1 MSILG
6 LDPKKIWSTQGSTY
20 EPTSASQV
28 TFLSDP
34 QLLCSTMYA
43 GLGAVPFL
51 FYLLRVALY
60 NGEAL
65 LFESY

>member
-6 LDPKKIWSTQGSTY
+6 LDPKKKIWSTQGS
-20 EPTSASQV
+20 TSASQV

-34 QLLCSTMYA
+34 QLCSTMYA

-51 FYLLRVALY
+51 SYLLRVVLY
-60 NGEAL
+60 NEEAL
-65 LFESY
+65 LFKSY

>member
-34 QLLCSTMYA
+34 QLCSTMYA

-51 FYLLRVALY
+51 FYLLRVVLY
-60 NGEAL
+60 NEEAL
-65 LFESY
+65 LFKSY

>member
-1 MSILG
+1 MSILVG
-6 LDPKKIWSTQGSTY
+6 LGPKKFGVH